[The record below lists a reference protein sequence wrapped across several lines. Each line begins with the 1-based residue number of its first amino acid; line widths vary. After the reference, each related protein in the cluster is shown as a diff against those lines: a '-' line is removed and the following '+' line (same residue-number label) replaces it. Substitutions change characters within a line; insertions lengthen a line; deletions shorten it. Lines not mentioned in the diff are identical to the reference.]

1 MVSVAVI
8 KKLKESGFAI
18 PDKAVYQ
25 GLCDT
30 FWPGRFQVL
39 ASKPY
44 FIADGAHNRDAAKR
58 LAETIRFY
66 FTNKRIIYI
75 IGMLR
80 DKEQDEILKETCP
93 LAEQVLTISTK
104 GERGFS
110 AYDLACIAG
119 KYHSNVTA
127 ADSVEEAV
135 ELAYLLADEK
145 AVIIAFG
152 SLSYLGNLIKT
163 VEKASAI
170 KGGKNIG
177 RSLHGK
183 QRKN

>member
-1 MVSVAVI
+1 MVIVAVI
-8 KKLKESGFAI
+8 KKLNESFFAI
-18 PDKAVYQ
+18 PYKAVYQ
-25 GLCDT
+25 WLCDT

-135 ELAYLLADEK
+135 ELAYLLGEEK
-145 AVIIAFG
+145 AVIMAFG
-152 SLSYLGNLIKT
+152 SVSYFGNLRNWA
-163 VEKASAI
+163 EKPSSI
-170 KGGKNIG
+170 LGGKHIVRG
-177 RSLHGK
+177 
-183 QRKN
+183 

>member
-1 MVSVAVI
+1 M
-8 KKLKESGFAI
+8 
-18 PDKAVYQ
+18 
-25 GLCDT
+25 
-30 FWPGRFQVL
+30 
-39 ASKPY
+39 
-44 FIADGAHNRDAAKR
+44 
-58 LAETIRFY
+58 
-66 FTNKRIIYI
+66 
-75 IGMLR
+75 
-80 DKEQDEILKETCP
+80 
-93 LAEQVLTISTK
+93 
-104 GERGFS
+104 
-110 AYDLACIAG
+110 
-119 KYHSNVTA
+119 TA